1 MIKKYWKRI
10 ALLLIGLDVVVVFGG
25 GLVLSAFGALGGQ

>member
-10 ALLLIGLDVVVVFGG
+10 ALLLIGLDVVVFGG
-25 GLVLSAFGALGGQ
+25 GLALSAFLSLNAL